1 MVGDHLRHHY
11 TEELKLTSHQHRK
24 IVLKTSI
31 MFPSTKIFGTPKLLQ
46 MILEYATARP
56 QDLLIWQ
63 RVNKAWQEAIQKS
76 PRIQETL
83 FLTVKACKDVCDDEP
98 AVLNPFMDVFSEHKN
113 EDFWLFPCHAFMG
126 KASCLTASYTGMF
139 ITSPAVTELEII
151 VFQEGCEFDLVHGSV
166 VSKTG
171 ITFGQVAE
179 CQMEGTDIYLNIP
192 NVVRM
197 KHTSSQ

>member
-31 MFPSTKIFGTPKLLQ
+31 MLPSTKIFGTPKLLK

-113 EDFWLFPCHAFMG
+113 EDFWLFPCHAFTG

-151 VFQEGCEFDLVHGSV
+151 VFQEGCEYDLVHGSV

-171 ITFGQVAE
+171 ITIGQVAE

>member
-1 MVGDHLRHHY
+1 
-11 TEELKLTSHQHRK
+11 
-24 IVLKTSI
+24 
-31 MFPSTKIFGTPKLLQ
+31 MFPSTKTFGTPKLLK

-63 RVNKAWQEAIQKS
+63 RVNKSWQEAIQKS

-83 FLTVKACKDVCDDEP
+83 FLKVKACKNVCDGEP
-98 AVLNPFMDVFSEHKN
+98 AVLNPFMDVFSKHMNK
-113 EDFWLFPCHAFMG
+113 DYWLFTTHAFIG

-166 VSKTG
+166 VCKTG
-171 ITFGQVAE
+171 ITIGQVAE
-179 CQMEGTDIYLNIP
+179 CQMEGTDIYLDIP
-192 NVVRM
+192 NVMRI
-197 KHTSSQ
+197 

>member
-1 MVGDHLRHHY
+1 MVGNHLQHHY

-24 IVLKTSI
+24 ITPKTSI
-31 MFPSTKIFGTPKLLQ
+31 MFPSTKTFGTPKLLK

-63 RVNKAWQEAIQKS
+63 RVNKSWQEAIQES

-83 FLTVKACKDVCDDEP
+83 FLKVKACKNVCDGAP
-98 AVLNPFMDVFSEHKN
+98 AVLNPFMDVFSKHKN
-113 EDFWLFPCHAFMG
+113 KDYWLFTSHAFIG

-151 VFQEGCEFDLVHGSV
+151 VFQVGCEYDLVHGSV

-171 ITFGQVAE
+171 ITIGQVAE

-192 NVVRM
+192 NVMRI
-197 KHTSSQ
+197 